1 MAVNV
6 KNYEQKGV
14 INYGTEENPDNRVL
28 WTAELECDTVAD
40 LAVLNPLD
48 TSTFIYP
55 SVMFVLPT
63 TAHIID
69 GNKMYA
75 MKSDGTWVIQDEAS
89 RMDVYTTAEVN
100 QLLTDMA
107 DAQSNVD
114 YDQNKEIQLNRELIV
129 QNLNNSY
136 KNRARIYPDTAT
148 YFGTT
153 FAVDKDAGTI
163 TTSGT
168 ATGYKSFRFF
178 GDMDNTGYQYA
189 IPIPRGT
196 YYLQGLP
203 TGASSSTFRY
213 IMGVYTDSS
222 STRQT
227 NYIYDND
234 FVLTVDNDTTRIDI
248 AAYISQG
255 NVFSTPKVWKPF
267 LVEQN
272 DYFADPTYTPYCPT
286 PMEMW
291 HMMRQLH
298 NL

>member
-1 MAVNV
+1 MSAWIKTYKQMEPSDGTNPVPCLCSIECDDTTDLPAVNAFTG
-6 KNYEQKGV
+6 KTIYKGS
-14 INYGTEENPDNRVL
+14 D
-28 WTAELECDTVAD
+28 
-40 LAVLNPLD
+40 
-48 TSTFIYP
+48 
-55 SVMFVLPT
+55 
-63 TAHIID
+63 AHIIAT
-69 GNKMYA
+69 NKMY
-75 MKSDGTWVIQDEAS
+75 MMQSDGTWVIQDEAS
-89 RMDVYTTAEVN
+89 RMDVYTTGEVN
-100 QLLTDMA
+100 QLLEDMA

-114 YDQNKEIQLNRELIV
+114 YDQDKEIQLNRELIV

-153 FAVDKDAGTI
+153 FTVDKDAGTI

-189 IPIPRGT
+189 IPITRGT
-196 YYLQGLP
+196 YYLQGIP
-203 TGASSSTFRY
+203 SGASSSTFRY
-213 IMGVYTDSS
+213 ILGLYTDSGA
-222 STRQT
+222 TRQT
-227 NYIYDND
+227 TYIYDND
-234 FVLTVDNDTTRIDI
+234 YTFTVDNDTTRIDI

-255 NVFSTPKVWKPF
+255 NVFSTPTVWRPF
-267 LVEQN
+267 LIEQT
-272 DYFADPTYTPYCPT
+272 DYFADPTFTPYCPT